1 MAPKKRTTK
10 IRTTKKRIAK
20 KKPSV
25 RLTPE
30 EIRVLASDLRRSF
43 YHVFSRGYRMEFHNG
58 ENHLTMEP
66 GRKLD
71 PTRTRRC
78 MEYLGI
84 DPEIGG
90 SAVSQIERQEQT
102 PPPKDDHVR
111 MDTWF
116 RTLAGLSHERIRGLV
131 AITPEAK
138 RKWEIKLRRN
148 KMEWSDVHLSPT
160 DIARLTQRLY
170 LIVMRKKVKS
180 ETIRQQHKDWKK
192 GKFPV
197 PNGGR
202 HITFFA
208 QSGFPQKSGPIT
220 IY

>member
-1 MAPKKRTTK
+1 MSSVMA
-10 IRTTKKRIAK
+10 TKKRSTPKQATQK
-20 KKPSV
+20 NRSV
-25 RLTPE
+25 RLTEE

-43 YHVFSRGYRMEFHNG
+43 FHVFSRGYRMEFHNG

-84 DPEIGG
+84 DPEIIRA
-90 SAVSQIERQEQT
+90 AVSQIEGQEQT
-102 PPPKDDHVR
+102 PPPKDEHVR

-116 RTLAGLSHERIRGLV
+116 RTLDGLSHERIRGLV
-131 AITPEAK
+131 ATTPEAK
-138 RKWEIKLRRN
+138 RKWEGKLRRN
-148 KMEWSDVHLSPT
+148 KMEWSDVHLTQT
-160 DIARLTQRLY
+160 DITRLTQRLY
-170 LIVMRKKVKS
+170 HIVMRKKVKS

-197 PNGGR
+197 PNGGH
-202 HITFFA
+202 HITFFV
-208 QSGFPQKSGPIT
+208 QPVFPQKPGPLT

>member
-1 MAPKKRTTK
+1 MA
-10 IRTTKKRIAK
+10 TKKRSTQKHALQK
-20 KKPSV
+20 KRSV
-25 RLTPE
+25 RLTEE
-30 EIRVLASDLRRSF
+30 EIRVLASNLRRSF
-43 YHVFSRGYRMEFHNG
+43 FHVFSRGYRMEFHNG

-71 PTRTRRC
+71 QKRTRRC

-84 DPEIGG
+84 APEIIRT
-90 SAVSQIERQEQT
+90 AVSLIERKEQT

-116 RTLAGLSHERIRGLV
+116 KTLVGLSPEKIRGLV

-138 RKWEIKLRRN
+138 RKWEVKLHRN
-148 KMEWSDVHLSPT
+148 KMEWSDVHLTQT
-160 DIARLTQRLY
+160 DITRLTQRLY

-202 HITFFA
+202 HITFF
-208 QSGFPQKSGPIT
+208 SHTGFPQKSGPII

>member
-1 MAPKKRTTK
+1 
-10 IRTTKKRIAK
+10 
-20 KKPSV
+20 
-25 RLTPE
+25 
-30 EIRVLASDLRRSF
+30 
-43 YHVFSRGYRMEFHNG
+43 
-58 ENHLTMEP
+58 
-66 GRKLD
+66 
-71 PTRTRRC
+71 

-84 DPEIGG
+84 APEIIRT
-90 SAVSQIERQEQT
+90 AVSLIERQEQT

-116 RTLAGLSHERIRGLV
+116 KTLVGLSPEKIRGLV

-138 RKWEIKLRRN
+138 RKWEVKLHRN
-148 KMEWSDVHLSPT
+148 KMEWSDVHLTQT
-160 DIARLTQRLY
+160 DITRLTQRLY

-197 PNGGR
+197 PNGGC

-208 QSGFPQKSGPIT
+208 HTGFPQKSGPII